1 MTKIAK
7 KIEKDIKLS
16 EDTENPID
24 NKKLSLE
31 ELIKRIMRLSQNE
44 NPYSVSKEIEEIKSI
59 FYNKINSVKKKEL
72 DTNTNSTEEEKKITP
87 HPLEQEFKSVF
98 NDYKKIKFNIRKSK
112 DIEEQKNLEIKK
124 QIIDDIDSLSN
135 EEESIKSTF
144 EKFKLLQ
151 KKWKETG
158 YVPITDNN
166 NLWQSY
172 HHHVELFYDYIKLN
186 KDLRDLDFK
195 RNFEEKTR
203 ICEKAKKF
211 LKEKSINIAHKGLQE
226 LHEHWKNIGPVET
239 EKREIIWQDF
249 KLISQKINKK
259 RNDHFL
265 TIKKN
270 EKNKLEKKTS
280 LSSEIEKL
288 LITKILTHTQ
298 WKIATEKCVEIEK
311 KWKELGNLNRDDN
324 KVAWKKLR
332 DSLSI
337 FYNAK
342 KIYYKQKKL
351 SNKKIIENKLAICL
365 KAESL
370 KESTEWISTSKKMI
384 ALQDEWKNSPFSSH
398 SSTNEIWIR
407 FKSACDLFFST
418 KKENF
423 KQNKIDEET
432 SFKMKVKLVEEIK
445 NIKSSDN
452 TKDTVKKLNQYSIAW
467 NRIGRI
473 PKNKININEVFL
485 KLLDSKYK
493 EIGLDKNEL
502 DKLQFKNK
510 IALIKENKNAIRTE
524 EKNIRIKIE
533 TLKKDIIQYEN
544 NISFFGFGKATNMLL
559 EQVQKKINNSK
570 TEIDNLNQK
579 IQLLN
584 KA

>member
-16 EDTENPID
+16 VDTENPID

-112 DIEEQKNLEIKK
+112 DIEEQKNLKIKK

-311 KWKELGNLNRDDN
+311 KWKELGNLAYAICFFILAFVGYNSELIPAARNCFN
-324 KVAWKKLR
+324 KG
-332 DSLSI
+332 
-337 FYNAK
+337 
-342 KIYYKQKKL
+342 KQKAA
-351 SNKKIIENKLAICL
+351 SSSPKLANITL
-365 KAESL
+365 VL
-370 KESTEWISTSKKMI
+370 TSI
-384 ALQDEWKNSPFSSH
+384 
-398 SSTNEIWIR
+398 
-407 FKSACDLFFST
+407 
-418 KKENF
+418 
-423 KQNKIDEET
+423 
-432 SFKMKVKLVEEIK
+432 
-445 NIKSSDN
+445 
-452 TKDTVKKLNQYSIAW
+452 
-467 NRIGRI
+467 
-473 PKNKININEVFL
+473 
-485 KLLDSKYK
+485 LL
-493 EIGLDKNEL
+493 G
-502 DKLQFKNK
+502 
-510 IALIKENKNAIRTE
+510 
-524 EKNIRIKIE
+524 
-533 TLKKDIIQYEN
+533 
-544 NISFFGFGKATNMLL
+544 
-559 EQVQKKINNSK
+559 
-570 TEIDNLNQK
+570 
-579 IQLLN
+579 N
-584 KA
+584 KASSSITR